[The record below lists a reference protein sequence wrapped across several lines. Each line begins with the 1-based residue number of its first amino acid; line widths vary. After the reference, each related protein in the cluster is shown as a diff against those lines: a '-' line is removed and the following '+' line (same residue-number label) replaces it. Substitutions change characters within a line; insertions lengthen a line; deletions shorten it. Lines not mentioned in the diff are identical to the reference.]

1 VRTIP
6 FAYFEEIN
14 PMKITSFIAAAA
26 FLAVTAGCSTTQG
39 SSAVS
44 TTSAPAALG
53 PYSQA
58 IRSGNMLF
66 LSGQIPLD
74 PATGQISGSTIDE
87 QTKRVMDN
95 LAAVLAANDMTM
107 ANVVSTTVFM
117 RDLNEF
123 AAMNKV
129 YGTYFTSNP
138 PARAT
143 VQAARLPKDVTV
155 EISAIATK

>member
-1 VRTIP
+1 
-6 FAYFEEIN
+6 
-14 PMKITSFIAAAA
+14 MKITSFIAAAA

-74 PATGQISGSTIDE
+74 PATGQISGSTVDE

-107 ANVVSTTVFM
+107 ANIVSTTVYV
-117 RDLNEF
+117 RDLNDF

>member
-1 VRTIP
+1 
-6 FAYFEEIN
+6 
-14 PMKITSFIAAAA
+14 MKITSFITVAA

-39 SSAVS
+39 SSAIS

-74 PATGQISGSTIDE
+74 PATGQISGSTVDE
-87 QTKRVMDN
+87 QTRRVMDN

-107 ANVVSTTVFM
+107 ANVVSTTVYM

>member
-1 VRTIP
+1 
-6 FAYFEEIN
+6 
-14 PMKITSFIAAAA
+14 MKITSFITVAA

-39 SSAVS
+39 SSAIS

-74 PATGQISGSTIDE
+74 PATGQISGSTVDE

-107 ANVVSTTVFM
+107 ANVVSTTVYM

>member
-1 VRTIP
+1 
-6 FAYFEEIN
+6 
-14 PMKITSFIAAAA
+14 MKITSFIAAAA

-74 PATGQISGSTIDE
+74 PATGQISGSTVDE

-107 ANVVSTTVFM
+107 ANVVSTTVYV
-117 RDLNEF
+117 RDLNDF

>member
-1 VRTIP
+1 
-6 FAYFEEIN
+6 
-14 PMKITSFIAAAA
+14 MKITSFIAAAA

-74 PATGQISGSTIDE
+74 PATGQISGSTVDE

-107 ANVVSTTVFM
+107 ANVVSTTVYV
-117 RDLNEF
+117 RDLNDF

-143 VQAARLPKDVTV
+143 VQAARLPKDVSV

>member
-1 VRTIP
+1 
-6 FAYFEEIN
+6 
-14 PMKITSFIAAAA
+14 MKITSFIAAAA

-74 PATGQISGSTIDE
+74 PATGQISGSTVDE

-95 LAAVLAANDMTM
+95 LVAVLAANDMTM
-107 ANVVSTTVFM
+107 ANVVSTTVYV
-117 RDLNEF
+117 RDLNDF

>member
-1 VRTIP
+1 
-6 FAYFEEIN
+6 
-14 PMKITSFIAAAA
+14 MKITSFIAAAA

-74 PATGQISGSTIDE
+74 PATGQISGSTVDE

-107 ANVVSTTVFM
+107 ANVVSTAVYV
-117 RDLNEF
+117 RDLNDF

-143 VQAARLPKDVTV
+143 VQAARLPKDVSV

>member
-1 VRTIP
+1 
-6 FAYFEEIN
+6 
-14 PMKITSFIAAAA
+14 MKITSFIAVAA

-74 PATGQISGSTIDE
+74 PATGQISGSTVDE

-107 ANVVSTTVFM
+107 ANVVSTTVYM